1 MKHMQ
6 SCVPC
11 NMSDAVV
18 WGELA
23 ALVLHACL
31 QRNMKIAEA
40 LKAEAEAKRK
50 EALKLARE
58 WEEAKKAAQEA
69 AEVLRSS

>member
-1 MKHMQ
+1 M
-6 SCVPC
+6 
-11 NMSDAVV
+11 
-18 WGELA
+18 
-23 ALVLHACL
+23 LHVCM

-40 LKAEAEAKRK
+40 LKGEAEAKRM

-69 AEVLRSS
+69 AEVTTISYTLGCIP

>member
-1 MKHMQ
+1 MR
-6 SCVPC
+6 
-11 NMSDAVV
+11 
-18 WGELA
+18 
-23 ALVLHACL
+23 L

>member
-1 MKHMQ
+1 M
-6 SCVPC
+6 
-11 NMSDAVV
+11 
-18 WGELA
+18 
-23 ALVLHACL
+23 LHVCL

-40 LKAEAEAKRK
+40 LKAEAETKRK

-69 AEVLRSS
+69 AEVTHFSNLAS